1 MTNNLK
7 SKASRDKHEQFKPAK
22 DTSEQFHQYCSD
34 YDVIPTRRQQSKF
47 RTRGLHRMQT
57 RRQK

>member
-1 MTNNLK
+1 MTNN
-7 SKASRDKHEQFKPAK
+7 SRKPESVRKHKQFKPAVGA
-22 DTSEQFHQYCSD
+22 SEQFLQYCSD

-47 RTRGLHRMQT
+47 RTRMQT